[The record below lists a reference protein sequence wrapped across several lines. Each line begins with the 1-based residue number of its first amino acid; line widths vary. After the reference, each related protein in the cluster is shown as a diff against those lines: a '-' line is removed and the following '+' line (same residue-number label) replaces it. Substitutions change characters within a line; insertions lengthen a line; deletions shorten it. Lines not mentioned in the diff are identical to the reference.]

1 MADESTILTDT
12 PFDEIKKPDE
22 AEATEPT
29 TDETEAPVPT
39 DELGAEPE
47 LGDADTDV
55 EPAPELSDEELEK
68 LTAPEPELGTET
80 ETESETEADAE
91 ASEGDDEAEGTDEP
105 KVDPLTVSQTGSP
118 SADEAYPA
126 GEPAIAPDLETVRGD
141 DKETGELPSVVDTSE
156 APTDTSALNP
166 MATGETT
173 STPAPEDHTGP
184 LEGDVKVAADT
195 SARDMAAVLSG
206 SSVGASK
213 EAGDVAEADD
223 ADTSDEVEG
232 AEAQGH
238 LGDDAPMPEI
248 TPQPSKAEAEAAK
261 PLSAVV
267 TGPNQPAMDAMPE
280 AAQQHM
286 AQWLTP
292 PDTNG
297 QVEPAHGQL
306 PNSRTL
312 PGTQDDATAI
322 AGEIKPVVANNATS
336 ETAPTKAAPYH
347 MPLVEGVKD
356 EASEGDDNG
365 DESKAE
371 GAEGVSEKSGA
382 EGGDNSLPES
392 EDGVFGEAKVENGP
406 LGELAGDG
414 IDAVKCAAEYAHT
427 AQGQLQQIP
436 VMLLELE
443 HKDLLFRMREVL
455 AEVVVLADRL
465 FHRR

>member
-1 MADESTILTDT
+1 MADESTNLTDT
-12 PFDEIKKPDE
+12 SFDEIKKPDE

-29 TDETEAPVPT
+29 IDETES
-39 DELGAEPE
+39 PE
-47 LGDADTDV
+47 LGDADATV
-55 EPAPELSDEELEK
+55 EPAAELSDEELEK
-68 LTAPEPELGTET
+68 LTAPEAEG
-80 ETESETEADAE
+80 ESESDAE
-91 ASEGDDEAEGTDEP
+91 ASEGDDETESTDEP

-126 GEPAIAPDLETVRGD
+126 GEPTIAPDLETVRGD

-195 SARDMAAVLSG
+195 SARDMDAVLSG

-213 EAGDVAEADD
+213 EEGDVAEADD

-232 AEAQGH
+232 GEAQGQ

-261 PLSAVV
+261 PLSAVA

-297 QVEPAHGQL
+297 QVEPGHGQL

-365 DESKAE
+365 EESKAE
-371 GAEGVSEKSGA
+371 GAEGVSEESGA
-382 EGGDNSLPES
+382 EGDDNSVSES

-406 LGELAGDG
+406 LSELAGDG
-414 IDAVKCAAEYAHT
+414 IDALKSAAEYAHT

-455 AEVVVLADRL
+455 AEVVTLADRL